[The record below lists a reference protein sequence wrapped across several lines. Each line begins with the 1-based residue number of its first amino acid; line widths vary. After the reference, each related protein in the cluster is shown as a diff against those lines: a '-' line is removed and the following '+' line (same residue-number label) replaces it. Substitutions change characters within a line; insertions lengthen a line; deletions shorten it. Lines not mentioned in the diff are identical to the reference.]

1 MAKLLGRKA
10 RNRLWSGLGDGK
22 STKQYKK
29 TERSREKKGWRR
41 DHGLQ

>member
-1 MAKLLGRKA
+1 MARLLGRNA

-29 TERSREKKGWRR
+29 TQRSQEKRNWRR
-41 DHGLQ
+41 TYGL